1 MSLKTET
8 PTPAA
13 RDRIEPGATIGFLE
27 ADGSTVEGQVIDRCE
42 RRIRV
47 DWLDSFGSTCLSIDS
62 PSILYI
68 H

>member
-1 MSLKTET
+1 MNAHTAG

-13 RDRIEPGATIGFLE
+13 RDEIEPGATIGFLE

-47 DWLDSFGSTCLSIDS
+47 DWLDFFGSTCLSIDS